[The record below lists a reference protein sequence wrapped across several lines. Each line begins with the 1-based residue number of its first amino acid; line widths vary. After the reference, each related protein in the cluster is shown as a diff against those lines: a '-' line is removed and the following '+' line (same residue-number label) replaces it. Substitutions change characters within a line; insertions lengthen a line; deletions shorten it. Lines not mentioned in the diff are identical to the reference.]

1 MRYYKILTDNRTA
14 VIGVGDGGIEIT
26 EAEYNRIK
34 AIIDSRPTAPDGFA
48 FRLTESLEWELH
60 ELPKVEAEELTE
72 TEQKAIAYDILMG
85 VSE

>member
-1 MRYYKILTDNRTA
+1 MLSKSNITDNHYWY
-14 VIGVGDGGIEIT
+14 GKEIT

-48 FRLTESLEWELH
+48 YRLSADLEWELV
-60 ELPKVEAEELTE
+60 ELPPEEPEEPELTE
-72 TEQKAIAYDILMG
+72 TEQKARAYDILMG